1 MTYNVFSG
9 TLNPT
14 QSISDGDLTIYKM
27 AAVRH
32 LGFLKCKILTTIEV
46 QSKCGSSCL
55 VMAGS

>member
-1 MTYNVFSG
+1 MHHFAKFCGNLSNCFSD
-9 TLNPT
+9 
-14 QSISDGDLTIYKM
+14 IDLTIYKM

-32 LGFLKCKILTTIEV
+32 LGFLRCKILTAIEV